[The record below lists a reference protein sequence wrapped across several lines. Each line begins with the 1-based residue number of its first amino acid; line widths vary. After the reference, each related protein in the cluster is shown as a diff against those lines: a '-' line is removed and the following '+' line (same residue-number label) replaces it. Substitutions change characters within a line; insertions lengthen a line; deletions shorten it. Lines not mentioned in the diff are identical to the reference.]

1 MADLRLRI
9 CRLSGSRVNR
19 FEVVELVGVL
29 LVAIGLGLI
38 FAPLFLIVLGVA
50 LTVIGWVKS

>member
-1 MADLRLRI
+1 MRLRI
-9 CRLSGSRVNR
+9 CLLSGERMNR
-19 FEVVELVGVL
+19 FEVLELVGVL
-29 LVAIGLGLI
+29 LVAVGCGLI